1 MINQGFTETQKH
13 SDQRLD
19 TMDVRL
25 GKVEQIQKDML
36 DELSATHEDVRY
48 LRRSMDMLVRNDA
61 AQDAAIKTLALTAPK
76 AATLSWRLFCSFAPA
91 QPPRSPQLRHRS
103 MNTIHDFDNND
114 SLDCSEAAVYITY
127 QTVD

>member
-1 MINQGFTETQKH
+1 MATNQYKPTTLDDLAQMINQGFTETQKH

-19 TMDVRL
+19 TMDARL

-61 AQDAAIKTLALTAPK
+61 AQDAAIKTLTARV
-76 AATLSWRLFCSFAPA
+76 TRLEKKIGLA
-91 QPPRSPQLRHRS
+91 
-103 MNTIHDFDNND
+103 N
-114 SLDCSEAAVYITY
+114 
-127 QTVD
+127 